1 MEHAGRIPDEAREAG
16 VATANPRRVNRV
28 YLALWATLIVV
39 VVGSFAALL
48 YFGGEVYQMAPPIPE
63 AVASSDGEV
72 IFTGDDLR
80 LGQDVW
86 RSIGGHEL
94 GSIWGHGAYTA
105 PDWTADWVHREA
117 VWLLEHWAQDD
128 YRSSF
133 ESLPS
138 EQAAALTVR
147 LQDEVRTNTY
157 DDATEEITVSP
168 LRAEAIRAVQSH
180 YTALFGDDPELDHL
194 RESYAMPRSVI
205 PDADR
210 REAFTTFIFWASW
223 ATVTERPGRDITYT
237 HNWPPDDLVG
247 NRPTGTMIVTSVVSF
262 VLLLGGIGGL
272 AWFFAA
278 TRDTW
283 RSEPTSVPADPL
295 LGTDA
300 TPSMR
305 ATHKYFWVVGALA
318 VAQIGA
324 GIVTAHYGV
333 EGTEFYG
340 IALAEIVP
348 YSLSRTWHVQ
358 LGMLWIATS
367 WLATG
372 LCLVPLITGRE
383 PRFQRL
389 GVNLLLAALVV
400 VVAGSM
406 LGQAFAIHQVLGD
419 KTNFWVGH
427 QGYEYLDLGRLWQAL
442 LLAGLLLW
450 LALMLRPLLPAWRD
464 AKGDSRRRQFLGI
477 FILSIGAIA
486 FFYSPGLIPG
496 QHTNLAIAEYWRW
509 WVVHLW
515 VEGFFEVFATAVIS
529 LVFVR
534 LGLVR
539 VQSAV
544 MAILFTTILYLTGGV
559 LGMFHH
565 LYFTGTTPVILVIG
579 GTFSALELM
588 PLVMIGFEAYENLSM
603 ARRTSWIHHYKWP
616 VFFCIASAFWNLVGA
631 GLFGFLINPP
641 IALYYM
647 QGLNTTSVHAHA
659 ALFGVY
665 GNLGLGLTLLSLR
678 ILTVR
683 RQWRTGSL
691 SFAFWSINIGLALMV
706 LMSLLPVGLAQTWA
720 SVEHGMW
727 YARSAE
733 FLQTPVLEVFRWLR
747 SIGDTIFAVGIL
759 AIGWFVIGLSAGW
772 SVRGARSDSEGLAAA
787 DLSAKTDS
795 G

>member
-1 MEHAGRIPDEAREAG
+1 MEQSGR
-16 VATANPRRVNRV
+16 VAEQAAESTVAPENPRRMNR
-28 YLALWATLIVV
+28 AIMSLWAILTVV
-39 VVGSFAALL
+39 VVASFAALL

-63 AVASSDGEV
+63 TVAVSDGEV

-80 LGQDVW
+80 RGQDVW

-94 GSIWGHGAYTA
+94 GSVWGHGAYTA

-117 VWLLEHWAQDD
+117 TWLLERWAEQDFGT
-128 YRSSF
+128 SF
-133 ESLPS
+133 ESVPP
-138 EQAAALTVR
+138 EQAAALEVR
-147 LQDEVRTNTY
+147 LQDELRTNTY
-157 DDATEEITVSP
+157 DEATGVITVSP

-180 YTALFGDDPELDHL
+180 YTGLFGEDPELDHL

-205 PDADR
+205 SDQDR
-210 REAFTTFIFWASW
+210 REAFTAFLFWASW
-223 ATVTERPGRDITYT
+223 ACVTERPGQEITYT

-278 TRDTW
+278 SRETW
-283 RSEPTSVPADPL
+283 RSEPATTPADPL
-295 LGTDA
+295 IGTDA

-305 ATHKYFWVVGALA
+305 ATHKYFWIVGGMA

-383 PRFQRL
+383 PRFQSL
-389 GVNLLLAALVV
+389 GVNLLLVALLVV
-400 VVAGSM
+400 VVGSM
-406 LGQAFAIHQVLGD
+406 LGQAFGIHQVLGD
-419 KTNFWVGH
+419 RANFWFGH
-427 QGYEYLDLGRLWQAL
+427 QGYEYLDLGRLWQAML
-442 LLAGLLLW
+442 MAGLLLW

-477 FILSIGAIA
+477 FILSIAAIA
-486 FFYSPGLIPG
+486 LFYSPGLIPG

-529 LVFVR
+529 LIFVR

-588 PLVMIGFEAYENLSM
+588 PLVMIGFEAYENL
-603 ARRTSWIHHYKWP
+603 ALTRRTSWIHHYKWP
-616 VFFCIASAFWNLVGA
+616 VFFFIASAFWNLVGA

-678 ILTVR
+678 VLTVR
-683 RQWRTGSL
+683 RQWRTGSI

-747 SIGDTIFAVGIL
+747 SVGDTIFAVGIL
-759 AIGWFVIGLSAGW
+759 ALGWFVIGLSAGW
-772 SVRGARSDSEGLAAA
+772 SIKGARPDSESLQTAN
-787 DLSAKTDS
+787 
-795 G
+795 

>member
-1 MEHAGRIPDEAREAG
+1 MERT
-16 VATANPRRVNRV
+16 TANPTEDSRAHYDHVARQRLSRGLVG
-28 YLALWATLIVV
+28 LWVGLIIIVL
-39 VVGSFAALL
+39 GSFAALL

-63 AVASSDGEV
+63 SIVSADDNTV
-72 IFTGDDLR
+72 FTRADISR
-80 LGQDVW
+80 GQDVW

-94 GSIWGHGAYTA
+94 GSVWGHGAYTA
-105 PDWTADWVHREA
+105 PDWTADWLHREA
-117 VWLLEHWAQDD
+117 VWLLDYWAQQDHGT
-128 YRSSF
+128 SF
-133 ESLPS
+133 DSLEP
-138 EQAAALTVR
+138 EQAAALQSR
-147 LQDEVRTNTY
+147 LQQEVRTNTY
-157 DDATEEITVSP
+157 DTATGVITISP
-168 LRAEAIRAVQSH
+168 LRAEAITAVQGH

-194 RESYAMPRSVI
+194 RESYAMPRDVI
-205 PDADR
+205 PDLQR
-210 REAFTTFIFWASW
+210 REAFTAFIFWAAW
-223 ATVTERPGRDITYT
+223 ACVTERPGRDITYT

-247 NRPTGTMIVTSVVSF
+247 NGPTPIMVVVSVVSF

-278 TRDTW
+278 SRDTW
-283 RSEPTSVPADPL
+283 RSQPAAAPADPMI
-295 LGTDA
+295 GMQP
-300 TPSMR
+300 TPSMK

-318 VAQIGA
+318 VSQIIT
-324 GIVTAHYGV
+324 GIITAHYGV

-340 IALAEIVP
+340 FPLAEIIP

-372 LCLVPLITGRE
+372 LCLVPLIAGYE
-383 PRFQRL
+383 PRFQRF
-389 GVNLLLAALVV
+389 GVNLLLVALVI

-419 KTNFWVGH
+419 KVNFWFGH
-427 QGYEYLDLGRLWQAL
+427 QGYEYLDLGRFWQAL
-442 LLAGLLLW
+442 LLVGLLLW
-450 LALMLRPLLPAWRD
+450 LGLMLRPLVPAWRA
-464 AKGDSRRRQFLGI
+464 AKGDTQRRQFLTI
-477 FILSIGAIA
+477 FMLAIGAIA

-515 VEGFFEVFATAVIS
+515 VEGFFEVFATAIIS
-529 LVFVR
+529 LIFVR

-544 MAILFTTILYLTGGV
+544 MAILFTTILYLSGGV

-565 LYFTGTTPVILVIG
+565 LYFTGTSPVILVIG

-588 PLVMIGFEAYENLSM
+588 PLVMIGFEAHENLSM
-603 ARRTSWIHHYKWP
+603 TQRTSWIHHYKWP
-616 VFFCIASAFWNLVGA
+616 VYFFIASAFWNLVGA

-647 QGLNTTSVHAHA
+647 QGLNTTAVHAHA

-678 ILTVR
+678 LLTVR
-683 RQWRTGSL
+683 SQWRTGTL

-706 LMSLLPVGLAQTWA
+706 LLSLLPVGLAQTWA

-733 FLQTPVLEVFRWLR
+733 FLQTPALEFARWLR
-747 SIGDTIFAVGIL
+747 SIGDTIFAVGML
-759 AIGWFVIGLSAGW
+759 ALGWFIIGLTAGW
-772 SVRGARSDSEGLAAA
+772 SVGQVREEAVETAS
-787 DLSAKTDS
+787 
-795 G
+795 